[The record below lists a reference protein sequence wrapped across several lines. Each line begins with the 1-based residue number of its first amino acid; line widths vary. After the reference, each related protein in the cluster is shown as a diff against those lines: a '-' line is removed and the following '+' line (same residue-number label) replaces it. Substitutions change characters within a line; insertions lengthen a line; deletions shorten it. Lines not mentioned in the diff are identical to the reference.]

1 MKTGTAPRWRQRC
14 GCPTALIVPSAP
26 PPRLLDRVRG
36 AVRLR
41 HLSCRTEKAYVGWI
55 RRFIL
60 FHAKRHPIEMGPAE
74 ITRFLSALAT
84 ERNVSA
90 STQNQAL
97 AALLFLYRDVLDRDV
112 PWLDELVRARRPT
125 RLPVVLSRD
134 EVGVVIGELQGV
146 HRLMATLLYGAGLRL
161 LECARLRV
169 KDVDFGRSQITV
181 RGGKGDGIDSPFS
194 PQPRRP
200 RSRGTCCACAI
211 CTRPISA
218 PAPVGSSCPRRWRES
233 IPMQAGNGCGSGSFR
248 RLAVTFIVRPDS
260 SAATTSMSP
269 SSNVPCA
276 GRPNAPRSPSA

>member
-41 HLSCRTEKAYVGWI
+41 QLSCRTEKAYVGWI
-55 RRFIL
+55 RRFIQ

-134 EVGVVIGELQGV
+134 EVGVVIRELQ
-146 HRLMATLLYGAGLRL
+146 AP
-161 LECARLRV
+161 
-169 KDVDFGRSQITV
+169 GRKRMTAQQ
-181 RGGKGDGIDSPFS
+181 F
-194 PQPRRP
+194 
-200 RSRGTCCACAI
+200 A
-211 CTRPISA
+211 
-218 PAPVGSSCPRRWRES
+218 
-233 IPMQAGNGCGSGSFR
+233 
-248 RLAVTFIVRPDS
+248 
-260 SAATTSMSP
+260 
-269 SSNVPCA
+269 A
-276 GRPNAPRSPSA
+276 GRGIAVGDVLGTPSVQ

>member
-26 PPRLLDRVRG
+26 PPRLLDLVRG

-55 RRFIL
+55 RRFIQ

-97 AALLFLYRDVLDRDV
+97 AALLFRYRNVRDRDV
-112 PWLDELVRARRPT
+112 AWLDELVRARRPA
-125 RLPVVLSRD
+125 RLPVVLSPD
-134 EVGVVIGELQGV
+134 EVGVVIRELQGV

-161 LECARLRV
+161 LECARLPGE
-169 KDVDFGRSQITV
+169 GR
-181 RGGKGDGIDSPFS
+181 RLRAARSPF
-194 PQPRRP
+194 
-200 RSRGTCCACAI
+200 A
-211 CTRPISA
+211 
-218 PAPVGSSCPRRWRES
+218 VGRE
-233 IPMQAGNGCGSGSFR
+233 IGIA
-248 RLAVTFIVRPDS
+248 
-260 SAATTSMSP
+260 
-269 SSNVPCA
+269 
-276 GRPNAPRSPSA
+276 